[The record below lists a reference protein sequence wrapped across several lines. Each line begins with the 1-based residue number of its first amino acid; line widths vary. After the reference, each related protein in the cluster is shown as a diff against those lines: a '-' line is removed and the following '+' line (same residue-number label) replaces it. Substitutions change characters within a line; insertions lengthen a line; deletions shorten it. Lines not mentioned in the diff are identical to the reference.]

1 MKNIIYYLKQNVLN
15 FPEKT
20 AFCDEHRKVTYSE
33 LYCESVKL
41 ASAIARRQFLKCPVA
56 VFIDKSVE
64 CVAAYLGVIYSG
76 NFYSPLDTSMPKSR
90 INKILVTLDVK
101 LIITDKKHL
110 DEVKT
115 FAPNIDIVVYEEAQ
129 LYEADTEL
137 PEKALAGVISSD
149 IMYVLFTSG
158 STGIPKGA
166 VISHGA
172 LMDFVDW
179 AVDKYGFNDCTVF
192 GNQVPFYFSMSIW
205 DIFAAIRCAATCY
218 IIPVDLF
225 MFPIKLLQYL
235 DDKKINTLV
244 WVPSALCLVVNL
256 KALPKHHVSSLKLI
270 LFGGEVMPVK
280 KLNKWIEEYPA
291 VKFVNIYG
299 PTEVTDTFMAY
310 LINRRFADGESLPI
324 GELRSNHEIMILD
337 ENDCPVSFGETGEL
351 CVRGAGLA
359 RGYYNNPEQT
369 KTAFVQN
376 PLMTAYPD
384 IVYRTGDLVKYNE
397 NGEIVYVA
405 RKDFQIKHMGR
416 RIELGE
422 IEVALSSLDGIDE
435 CCCLYDEERSK
446 IAVFYTG
453 ELNENQIFEGLKKI
467 LPDYMIP
474 GVKMRLS
481 KMPHNLN
488 GKIDRV
494 KLKVLLKEGKY
505 NERKN

>member
-1 MKNIIYYLKQNVLN
+1 MKNIIHYLKQNVLN
-15 FPEKT
+15 YPEKT
-20 AFCDEHRKVTYSE
+20 AFCDERRKLTYAE
-33 LYCESVKL
+33 LYDETVKL
-41 ASAIARRQFLKCPVA
+41 ANAIASKRLTKCPIA

-90 INKILVTLDVK
+90 INKILTTLDAK

-110 DEVKT
+110 KEVKE
-115 FAPNIDIVVYEEAQ
+115 FAPDIDIIVYEEAQ
-129 LYEADTEL
+129 SHEVDTEL
-137 PEKALAGVISSD
+137 PEKAIAGVISSD

-158 STGIPKGA
+158 STGIPKGV

-172 LMDFVDW
+172 LMDFADW
-179 AVDKYGFNDCTVF
+179 AVEKYGLNDSTVF

-205 DIFAAIRCAATCY
+205 DIFAAIRCAAACY
-218 IIPVDLF
+218 IIPGDLF
-225 MFPIKLLQYL
+225 MFPIKLLQYI
-235 DDKKINTLV
+235 DDNDINTLV

-256 KALPKHHVSSLKLI
+256 KALPKHHVSGLKLI

-280 KLNKWIEEYPA
+280 KLNKWIEQYPETE
-291 VKFVNIYG
+291 FVNIYG

-310 LINRRFADGESLPI
+310 SVNRRFEDGESLPI

-337 ENDCPVSFGETGEL
+337 DNDCPVPFGETGEL
-351 CVRGAGLA
+351 CVRGTGLA
-359 RGYYNNPEQT
+359 RGYYNNPDQT

-376 PLMTAYPD
+376 PLTSAYPD
-384 IVYRTGDLVKYNE
+384 IVYRTGDLVKYNG
-397 NGEIVYVA
+397 NNEIVYVA

-435 CCCLYDEERSK
+435 CCCVYDEERSK

-453 ELNENQIFEGLKKI
+453 ALNENQIFDGLKRL
-467 LPDYMIP
+467 LPDYMMP
-474 GVKMRLS
+474 GLKIHLS
-481 KMPHNLN
+481 EMPHNLN
-488 GKIDRV
+488 GKIDRA
-494 KLKVLLKEGKY
+494 KLKVILKEGKI
-505 NERKN
+505 K